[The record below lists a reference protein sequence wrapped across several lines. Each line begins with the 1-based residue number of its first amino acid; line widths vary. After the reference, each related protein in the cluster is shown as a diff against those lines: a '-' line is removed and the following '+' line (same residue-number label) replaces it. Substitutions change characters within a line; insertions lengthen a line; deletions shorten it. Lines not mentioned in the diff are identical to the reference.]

1 MTPSLAALE
10 FGRVLELVASFARSE
25 QGKNTV
31 RQALPR
37 FSGAGEGLPSSRVQ
51 QVWQLVEEAGP
62 LPFAGLDGVSLL
74 TAPAPPS
81 AEPAT
86 LAALVVLVR
95 RIVETRS
102 VLLSH
107 QTCGEWLATLA
118 RQLPDF
124 SPLLS
129 FCERRLG
136 PDGEVLDT
144 ASPTL
149 AQARAARERHRAAI
163 LATLERLVRQH
174 RGLAGPP
181 TVRRERYC
189 LPVPASQRHDVPG
202 LTLDVSGSGSTLF
215 VEPFGVVDLN
225 NAFAEATARAQE
237 EEERVRG
244 EVVAAFQSSR
254 RELVQAAAELAELD
268 ALQARVLFGKYAGG
282 VLVAPGSAGY
292 LRLRGARHPLLDP
305 RLAPLREQVLGEAG
319 NCGPVTPLDLD
330 LDSTARVMLLSGPN
344 AGGKTVALKT
354 VGLSVV
360 MAYAGIPVLADET
373 SVLPALGGVW
383 CRIGDDQD
391 LLEDRSTFSAAM
403 NATASLLATVD
414 ATTLVLYDELGSG
427 TDPEEGAALA
437 AALLEELVRR
447 GCWVVATAHLV
458 TVAAH
463 LERLPGAVNA
473 AMGYDEQNGRP
484 TYRLAVGAP
493 GRSHGLA
500 IARRCGLPERVI
512 QRASELVSQGF
523 LTIDRYLS
531 RLDEERQRLL
541 AERDALQVAQR
552 EAAEARAAAE
562 AEAARL
568 EEARRRLERQWQE
581 ERERLRQ
588 RAADQLG
595 RALSEL
601 QQARE
606 RGEFPGKRRI
616 AALRHT
622 ALDLGAGEA
631 GATPAETLVPG
642 ARVAIDG
649 LRATG
654 VVARLLGDRAEVVVG
669 AKRIWVER
677 SACHRT
683 GDSPTPTAAV
693 TTSGPELPEPARE
706 LKLIG
711 LTQEEARERLES
723 FLDQAILAGA
733 KMVRIVHGHGTGAL
747 RRLVREVVSAHPAV
761 VHVSSP
767 PQHLGGTGVTEVELE

>member
-1 MTPSLAALE
+1 MTSSLAALE
-10 FGRVLELVASFARSE
+10 FGRVLELVAAFARSE

-31 RQALPR
+31 REALPR
-37 FSGAGEGLPSSRVQ
+37 FTAAGEGSPCSCAQ
-51 QVWQLVEEAGP
+51 EVWRLVDEAGP
-62 LPFAGLDGVSLL
+62 LSFAGLDGASLL
-74 TAPAPPS
+74 AAPAPPP

-86 LAALVVLVR
+86 LAALVALVR
-95 RIVETRS
+95 RLVETRS
-102 VLLSH
+102 VLLAH
-107 QTCGEWLATLA
+107 QTAGRWLAALA

-129 FCERRLG
+129 FCERRLA

-144 ASPTL
+144 ASPAL

-163 LATLERLVRQH
+163 LAALERLVRQQ
-174 RGLAGPP
+174 RGLSGPP

-189 LPVPASQRHDVPG
+189 LPVPASERHHVPG

-215 VEPFGVVDLN
+215 VEPLGVIDLN
-225 NAFAEATARAQE
+225 NAFAEATARARE

-244 EVVAAFQSSR
+244 EVVAALQSSR
-254 RELVQAAAELAELD
+254 RDLVQAAAELAGLD
-268 ALQARVLFGKYAGG
+268 ALQARVLFGKHAGG
-282 VLVAPGSAGY
+282 VLVVPGSGDS

-305 RLAPLREQVLGEAG
+305 RLAPLRAQVLGEGG
-319 NCGPVTPLDLD
+319 NSGPVTPLDLD
-330 LDSTARVMLLSGPN
+330 LDAEARVMLLSGPN

-354 VGLSVV
+354 VGLAVV
-360 MAYAGIPVLADET
+360 MAYAGIPVLADDT
-373 SVLPALGGVW
+373 SVLPALSGVW

-403 NATASLLATVD
+403 TATASMLATVD
-414 ATTLVLYDELGSG
+414 AATLVLYDELGSG

-473 AMGYDEQNGRP
+473 AMGYDEHNRRP

-500 IARRCGLPERVI
+500 IARRCGLPESVI

-523 LTIDRYLS
+523 LAIDRYLA
-531 RLDEERQRLL
+531 RLDEERQRLV
-541 AERDALQVAQR
+541 AEREALQAARR

-562 AEAARL
+562 AEGARL

-588 RAADQLG
+588 RAADQLA
-595 RALSEL
+595 RALAEL

-616 AALRHT
+616 AAVRHT
-622 ALDLGAGEA
+622 ALDLGSREA
-631 GATPAETLVPG
+631 AAPSPDTLTPS
-642 ARVAIDG
+642 ARVAIAG

-654 VVARLLGDRAEVVVG
+654 VVSRILGDRVEVVVG

-677 SACHRT
+677 AACHPIA
-683 GDSPTPTAAV
+683 DAPSPPATVTATA
-693 TTSGPELPEPARE
+693 PERPLPARE
-706 LKLIG
+706 LHLIG
-711 LTQEEARERLES
+711 LTQEEAREQLES
-723 FLDQAILAGA
+723 FLDQALLAGVPT
-733 KMVRIVHGHGTGAL
+733 VRIVHGHGTGAL

-761 VHVSSP
+761 VRFGNP